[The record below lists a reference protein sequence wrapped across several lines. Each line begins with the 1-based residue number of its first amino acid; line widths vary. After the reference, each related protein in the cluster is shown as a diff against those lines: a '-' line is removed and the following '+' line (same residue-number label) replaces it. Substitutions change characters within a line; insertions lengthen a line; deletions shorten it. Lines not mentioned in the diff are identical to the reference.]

1 MQQFIALMAMA
12 PLPHACSFTRHRQEG
27 LMLKLF
33 SCHEGR
39 SNHERHSLDE
49 EPLLLNGICSLLSR
63 CGFPCGI
70 AVAVYTSAEK
80 FYDEIAISAIGSS
93 YAILI
98 KDGQAERSA
107 RFATSCPTPR
117 LLLAS
122 SCDQRGFFNQL
133 TTRRGK
139 ASNASS
145 MFFVSSAEDPS

>member
-1 MQQFIALMAMA
+1 
-12 PLPHACSFTRHRQEG
+12 
-27 LMLKLF
+27 MLNLF

-49 EPLLLNGICSLLSR
+49 EPLFLNGICSLLSR

-70 AVAVYTSAEK
+70 AVAVYTSAEN
-80 FYDEIAISAIGSS
+80 FFDEIGKLRIYPVHSISAIGSS
-93 YAILI
+93 YAVLI

-107 RFATSCPTPR
+107 RFATSFPTPR

-122 SCDQRGFFNQL
+122 SCDQRGFCNQL
-133 TTRRGK
+133 TTRSGK

-145 MFFVSSAEDPS
+145 MFFVSSAEDLS